1 MTDWSR
7 VPITDGTA
15 QRDRQPPAFEPD
27 YFNVD
32 ELSFEDLLAM
42 GADIAAGMRYYNLA
56 NDVDGD
62 WAPLFEADEAV
73 NMAQLLSVDLVR
85 IEAEFRQ
92 IASRNPQDSCLFIL
106 NLADRINRWFKR
118 LGASRHASAE
128 LLARKMAT
136 IIGDKLT
143 PELHNLCR
151 IAWRDEAYRTRA
163 DFSSFDRIW
172 AIGDPQSENPFP
184 ASDIDDQQTTAELV
198 RHLGDSFYAF
208 TNAISLFKKTAA
220 MVLQQSLESEQHD
233 PAMGL
238 FMVFLQLYQ
247 KAQHRLNRFTHRHLD
262 FYYRRVLEIDNKDAE
277 PERCYLLC
285 EPRPGSGKTLV
296 IKDTRFS
303 AGKDALRN
311 EMIYAADE
319 DLLVRD
325 VRLEALATLFLQH
338 DKLISPEAELGLV
351 TRLKMGRPAIPSNPE
366 DWAGAQANPPPWSL
380 FGADQS
386 TEGPGMVRDAR
397 MGFCFASPVLLLAEG
412 TRKIEL
418 SIELDPITA
427 AGIECQV
434 QELLDCRSAVAFF
447 DQFHDLFLLYLLNF
461 KGQLLST
468 YMEKIKL
475 KASSLSID
483 QDYRWKKIESLL
495 GDDWQWLFYT
505 LFKQVFLLKLT
516 TSDGWLEVDN
526 YSVAP
531 YDQTESS
538 EHIGLT
544 ISFCLGADVVP
555 ISAYDADLHGGQ
567 LQTDLPVLQCELNSQ
582 SHFCPYS
589 IFQRLP
595 VESINIDAEVS
606 GVRDLLVYNQHG
618 QLDPSKPFQP
628 FGPVPGGNSFLV
640 FGSYELARKRLR
652 QLQIDL
658 EWAELPVHSGGF
670 EEYYHGY
677 SNAYD
682 SSMFRGEFRILS
694 NSQWMPNDPLVRIRF
709 NLFDSTE
716 VGSRVAAKKRL
727 RIDRLD
733 AARSID
739 ASVPAAQYNYDLK
752 AKNGFYRIA
761 LVEPE
766 TAFGHGEYP
775 QLLSSVL
782 AANARRKK
790 NLQAV
795 PNTPYT
801 PVLNG
806 ISLSY
811 RASSTIYPSRQN
823 SRGDST
829 EDKLFHLHP
838 FGVETVFP
846 SETGK
851 PCCLMP
857 QYRDEGNLFI
867 GLAGDTIAG
876 PLSLLFHLSQDA
888 AQGELAQ
895 QANCNWFYLA
905 GANQWKKLPPERLLS
920 DSTHGFLTS
929 GKVTLTVPADIDRGS
944 SIMPGNCYWLR
955 ASVTQAA
962 SSFAGCHSIHL
973 NAVRVSHRSGD
984 IDSGNAES
992 ARARNWASLQP
1003 LVGIGSIRQAY
1014 AAFGGRLREN
1024 DSAYKVRVAER
1035 LRHKNRALL
1044 PRDYEQLVLEQFP
1057 EIEKVKCFNST
1068 SSREDAIIPGRVLI
1082 VVVPGGSKLAGACAR
1097 AKVSI
1102 RKLDQI
1108 GAYLKTLSPE
1118 FVQIEVR
1125 NPLYERVQVRCRVK
1139 FIDTASAGVNLN
1151 RLNQHISDYIC
1162 PWKAPG
1168 YEARFGWRIRQRDVE
1183 SYIRDL
1189 DYIEFVTDFS
1199 MLHITVDNHGNYRL
1213 HDSASGEQ
1221 NRDATIKPRYPWS
1234 LAIPEDQHY
1243 IEISPGMEPKTAELT
1258 TYGELAIGSTLIISG
1273 K

>member
-1 MTDWSR
+1 
-7 VPITDGTA
+7 
-15 QRDRQPPAFEPD
+15 
-27 YFNVD
+27 
-32 ELSFEDLLAM
+32 M

-56 NDVDGD
+56 NEVDGD

-73 NMAQLLSVDLVR
+73 NMAQLLSVDLLR

-92 IASRNPQDSCLFIL
+92 IASRDPHESCLFIL
-106 NLADRINRWFKR
+106 NLADRINQWFKR

-143 PELHNLCR
+143 RELHNLGR
-151 IAWRDEAYRTRA
+151 IAWRDEAYRTTA
-163 DFSSFDRIW
+163 DFSRFDRVW
-172 AIGDPQSENPFP
+172 ALGDPQDENPFP
-184 ASDIDDQQTTAELV
+184 ASNISDQLTVAELAGP
-198 RHLGDSFYAF
+198 LGAAFYAF

-277 PERCYLLC
+277 ADCCYLLC

-296 IKDTRFS
+296 AKDTRFS
-303 AGKDALRN
+303 AGKDSSLN
-311 EMIYAADE
+311 EIIYTADE

-338 DKLISPEAELGLV
+338 DKLISPEAELDLV
-351 TRLKMGRPAIPSNPE
+351 TRLKVGRPVIPSDPE
-366 DWAGAQANPPPWSL
+366 DWSGAQARPRPWSL

-386 TEGPGMVRDAR
+386 IEGPAMVRDSR
-397 MGFCFASPVLLLAEG
+397 MGFSIASPVFLLAEG
-412 TRKIEL
+412 TRNIEL
-418 SIELDPITA
+418 RIELDPLAINA
-427 AGIECQV
+427 VKRQV
-434 QELLDCRSAVAFF
+434 DELLDESSASQSAQAFINLF
-447 DQFHDLFLLYLLNF
+447 RDLFLLYLLNF
-461 KGQLLST
+461 KGQLLAE
-468 YMEKIKL
+468 YIEKL
-475 KASSLSID
+475 RAKASLLSID
-483 QDYRWKKIESLL
+483 QDYRWKEIEKLF
-495 GDDWQWLFYT
+495 GKDWQWLFYT
-505 LFKQVFLLKLT
+505 LFKQVFMLKLT

-531 YDQTESS
+531 YDEAKSS
-538 EHIGLT
+538 KHIGLT

-555 ISAYDADLHGGQ
+555 ISAYDGDLHGGQ

-582 SHFCPYS
+582 SNFCPYS

-595 VESINIDAEVS
+595 VESISIDAEVS

-628 FGPVPGGNSFLV
+628 FGPVPGGNSYLV
-640 FGSYELARKRLR
+640 FGSYELARKRLHH
-652 QLQIDL
+652 LKVDL
-658 EWAELPVHSGGF
+658 EWGELPAQSGGF
-670 EEYYHGY
+670 EEYYRGY
-677 SNAYD
+677 AGAYD
-682 SSMFRGEFRILS
+682 SSVFRGEFRILS
-694 NSQWMPNDPLVRIRF
+694 NSKWMPDDPLVMIRF
-709 NLFDSTE
+709 NLFDDAE
-716 VGSRVAAKKRL
+716 VGRRVTAKKRL
-727 RIDRLD
+727 CINRLD
-733 AARSID
+733 VARSID
-739 ASVPAAQYNYDLK
+739 ASVPEEQYNYDLK
-752 AKNGFYRIA
+752 ARNGFYRIA

-766 TAFGHGEYP
+766 SAFGHGEYP

-790 NLQAV
+790 NLLAV

-811 RASSTIYPSRQN
+811 RASSTIYPSRQYAP
-823 SRGDST
+823 GDST
-829 EDKLFHLHP
+829 DDQLFHLHP

-846 SETGK
+846 SATGN

-867 GLAGDTIAG
+867 GLAGDAIAG
-876 PLSLLFHLSQDA
+876 PLSLLFHLSQDT
-888 AQGELAQ
+888 AQGEFAQ
-895 QANCNWFYLA
+895 QANCDWFYLA
-905 GANQWKKLPPERLLS
+905 AANQWKKLPPEKLLS
-920 DSTHGFLTS
+920 DTTHGFLTS
-929 GKVTLTVPADIDRGS
+929 GKVTLMVPSDIDRGS
-944 SIMPGNCYWLR
+944 SIMPGNYYWLR

-973 NAVRVSHRSGD
+973 NALRVSHRSGD
-984 IDSGNAES
+984 IDLGSAES
-992 ARARNWASLQP
+992 AGTRNWASLQP
-1003 LVGIGSIRQAY
+1003 IIGISGTRQAY
-1014 AAFGGRLREN
+1014 AAFGGRPHEN

-1044 PRDYEQLVLEQFP
+1044 PGDYEQLVLEQFP

-1068 SSREDAIIPGRVLI
+1068 SSKENAIIPGRVLI
-1082 VVVPGGSKLAGACAR
+1082 VVVPGGRKLAGRTCAR

-1108 GAYLKTLSPE
+1108 GTYLKTLSPE

-1139 FIDTASAGVNLN
+1139 FVDTASAGVNLD

-1162 PWKAPG
+1162 PWKTPG
-1168 YEARFGWRIRQRDVE
+1168 YEARFGWRIRQRDIE
-1183 SYIRDL
+1183 SYIRNL
-1189 DYIEFVTDFS
+1189 DYIEYVTDFS
-1199 MLHITVDNHGNYRL
+1199 MLHITVDNDGKYNL
-1213 HDSASGEQ
+1213 DDSACGEQ
-1221 NRDATIKPRYPWS
+1221 NRDATIEPCYPWS

-1243 IEISPGMEPKTAELT
+1243 IEITPVMEPVKAQVTG
-1258 TYGELAIGSTLIISG
+1258 YGELAIDSTLIISG
-1273 K
+1273 SNSYGETE